1 MKNHNPS
8 SGLKQISRGYLY
20 IPRDIILDLI
30 RNRGLKLHELGFFL
44 ICLVSTDWDNS
55 QYRFGLIRH
64 EIKRLALIWKMPIS
78 TISNKIAKL
87 LRIGLLSKNLDRL
100 EVIDFAQFT
109 HHHAQQDA
117 KRNITDEE
125 IQQSFPEMFTDS
137 NNQLGPQ
144 RKAHEPFRGSFK
156 SDSDVMGKPHSLAEE
171 HREMAEA
178 IEEATMIN

>member
-30 RNRGLKLHELGFFL
+30 RHRGLKLHELGFFL
-44 ICLVSTDWDNS
+44 ICLVSTDWDNN

-78 TISNKIAKL
+78 TVSNKIASLIRKD
-87 LRIGLLSKNLDRL
+87 LLSKDQDRL
-100 EVIDFAQFT
+100 EVLDFSRFT
-109 HHHAQQDA
+109 HHQAQQDA

-137 NNQLGPQ
+137 KNQLVSQ
-144 RKAHEPFRGSFK
+144 RKEPAPFKDSFK
-156 SDSDVMGKPHSLAEE
+156 SNSDVIGKTHSLEEE
-171 HREMAEA
+171 HREMAES